1 MRILVTGSTGFV
13 DHSAA
18 GLLATGHDVRI
29 LARSPTRVAGT
40 LAALGAA
47 PAAVEIV
54 EGDVLDRTAIDRA
67 LMSVD
72 AVLHAASIYSLD
84 SRRAAEM
91 QQVNV
96 EGMRQLVALAADKG
110 LDPIVHVSSVV
121 PGCPGA
127 AVA

>member
-1 MRILVTGSTGFV
+1 MRILITGGTGFV
-13 DHSAA
+13 GSHSAA
-18 GLLATGHDVRI
+18 ALLAAGHDVRI

-67 LMSVD
+67 LMGVD

-96 EGMRQLVALAADKG
+96 EGMRQLIELAVEKKG
-110 LDPIVHVSSVV
+110 LDPIVH
-121 PGCPGA
+121 
-127 AVA
+127 